1 MIKIHIML
9 FIMFLV
15 FALFAIGIIYE
26 LLEIEYNMEVISSIM
41 ITLYIIFEILRYWHN
56 KENPNQEI

>member
-56 KENPNQEI
+56 KDSYSE

>member
-1 MIKIHIML
+1 ML

-26 LLEIEYNMEVISSIM
+26 LLEIEYNTEWISSIV

-56 KENPNQEI
+56 KENPHEEL

>member
-1 MIKIHIML
+1 
-9 FIMFLV
+9 MFLV

-26 LLEIEYNMEVISSIM
+26 LLEIEYNTEWISSIV

-56 KENPNQEI
+56 KENPHEEL

>member
-1 MIKIHIML
+1 
-9 FIMFLV
+9 MFLV